1 MAGDTLATSTVEL
14 GGKEYRT
21 VKEGKATILVPQGAK
36 IGEDRGEVQQV
47 FYNPIQQ
54 YNRDLS
60 VLAIKTYGEE
70 IVEKRRKQ
78 YEARMVKQGKKRK
91 RDDDIQKPKENATE
105 VEKPVSEDQPQPQD
119 PPKPDA
125 EEKQHKSEP
134 PKSQFKILDA
144 LSASGLRA
152 LRYAHELP
160 FVTSVKA
167 NDLSDSAAE
176 TIKMNVSHNGLEDKV
191 SVTQGDALAHMYRAI
206 ADDLSHRDR
215 LGNSGK
221 AHKFD
226 VIDLDPYGTAA
237 PFFDAAVQAV
247 RDDGGLLC
255 ITCTDSA
262 VWAGHSYCEKT
273 YALYGGIPIKGLH
286 SHESGLRLVLNGVAT
301 SAARYG
307 LAIEPLLSL
316 SIDFY
321 TKFFIRVTKSPQSVK
336 FLAAKTMLVYSCD
349 NGCGAWETQPLMRSK
364 PTPNKKGS
372 SAYYKHTMALG
383 PTTDRF
389 CQHCGFKMHING
401 PMYGGHIHSKE
412 FIHRLLDQIPKAD
425 PSIYGTL
432 PRLEGMLRTALEE
445 YLEGPEVTEPVDPK
459 DAQLAA
465 VDHYPFFVIPSKLSS
480 VISCT
485 TPSEDMFRG
494 ALMHLG
500 YRTTRSHC
508 RPGSI
513 KTDAPWSTIWWV
525 MTEWIR
531 QKSPI
536 TEANIKSS
544 TAAWK
549 ILREAGLVGR
559 EDAGLQEVPAKDQ
572 PTEMEGVEQ
581 QEPLSANANEPG
593 DAPIETE
600 AAALT
605 EEELRK
611 TLVFNEDL
619 ARLWRR
625 RGEQKITPP
634 PEVLPVDDVVFT
646 DGSLTWIRAGSSE
659 KVDRNEFLFI
669 LEVSGTNVASPESII
684 CCLKEYPEDREKPFH
699 LSLFRTAGT
708 PANVPEQYIIKE
720 LPPYLRHE
728 ADNEVDVIVSTK
740 SGVGLALRFWEDVLL
755 HLWQL
760 IAGLGDEERT
770 INTDDRRAS
779 DLHYRL
785 TITQSAETIR
795 DFAKSL
801 WASDHQGSKPRTIVL
816 LSGDGG
822 VVDLLNGS
830 DQDSSHATLPL
841 MAQLPLG
848 TGNALFHSIHRPL
861 YQNSGPSPLV
871 HGLRTL
877 FRGTPSKLPVFRAS
891 FSPGS
896 RIVTFADKAN
906 ATGESKDNVKLSK
919 EETSV
924 SHLNGAIVA
933 SYGFHAS
940 IVYESDTPEYRVHG
954 NKRFGMVA
962 QELLR
967 EAHPYDAQVSI
978 RRSGSSKLEEIP
990 RDTHAY
996 AYDEG
1001 KHVDMKWDD
1010 GEKVGYEE
1018 VEEVQ
1023 VVVLED
1029 DERWRKVCID
1039 GTIVEI
1045 PRGGKMNVTI
1055 LERGPFRVLADYRLL
1070 RE

>member
-1 MAGDTLATSTVEL
+1 MTRASRILYSCETVLKNITLRTPHSPRAHSIENLLRIVSHRYSCTTKMAGDTLPTSTVEL
-14 GGKEYRT
+14 GGKEYQT

-70 IVEKRRKQ
+70 IVERRRKQ
-78 YEARMVKQGKKRK
+78 YEVRMAKQGKKRK
-91 RDDDIQKPKENATE
+91 RDDDVQKPKENATKA
-105 VEKPVSEDQPQPQD
+105 EKPTTEDQPQPEE

-125 EEKQHKSEP
+125 EEKQHKPEP
-134 PKSQFKILDA
+134 PKSSFKILDA

-176 TIKMNVSHNGLEDKV
+176 TIKMNVSHNGLEDKIT
-191 SVTQGDALAHMYRAI
+191 VTQGDALAHMYRAI

-215 LGNSGK
+215 LGNAGK

-364 PTPNKKGS
+364 PTPNKKGA

-389 CQHCGFKMHING
+389 CQHCGFKMHVNG
-401 PMYGGHIHSKE
+401 PMYGGHIHSKD
-412 FIHRLLDQIPKAD
+412 FIQRLLDQIPKAD
-425 PSIYGTL
+425 SSVYGTL

-459 DAQLAA
+459 DAQLA
-465 VDHYPFFVIPSKLSS
+465 DKLSS
-480 VISCT
+480 IVSCG

-536 TEANIKSS
+536 KEANIKSS
-544 TAAWK
+544 SAAWK
-549 ILREAGLVGR
+549 ILKEAGLVGR
-559 EDAGLQEVPAKDQ
+559 EDAGSEEVQA
-572 PTEMEGVEQ
+572 TS
-581 QEPLSANANEPG
+581 QEPSGANRNQPG
-593 DAPIETE
+593 NAPVENE
-600 AAALT
+600 AAAPT

-625 RGEQKITPP
+625 RGEQKIVRYQMNP
-634 PEVLPVDDVVFT
+634 
-646 DGSLTWIRAGSSE
+646 
-659 KVDRNEFLFI
+659 
-669 LEVSGTNVASPESII
+669 
-684 CCLKEYPEDREKPFH
+684 RENWGP
-699 LSLFRTAGT
+699 LS
-708 PANVPEQYIIKE
+708 
-720 LPPYLRHE
+720 
-728 ADNEVDVIVSTK
+728 
-740 SGVGLALRFWEDVLL
+740 
-755 HLWQL
+755 
-760 IAGLGDEERT
+760 
-770 INTDDRRAS
+770 
-779 DLHYRL
+779 
-785 TITQSAETIR
+785 
-795 DFAKSL
+795 
-801 WASDHQGSKPRTIVL
+801 
-816 LSGDGG
+816 
-822 VVDLLNGS
+822 
-830 DQDSSHATLPL
+830 
-841 MAQLPLG
+841 
-848 TGNALFHSIHRPL
+848 
-861 YQNSGPSPLV
+861 
-871 HGLRTL
+871 
-877 FRGTPSKLPVFRAS
+877 
-891 FSPGS
+891 
-896 RIVTFADKAN
+896 KAN
-906 ATGESKDNVKLSK
+906 KN
-919 EETSV
+919 
-924 SHLNGAIVA
+924 
-933 SYGFHAS
+933 
-940 IVYESDTPEYRVHG
+940 
-954 NKRFGMVA
+954 
-962 QELLR
+962 
-967 EAHPYDAQVSI
+967 
-978 RRSGSSKLEEIP
+978 
-990 RDTHAY
+990 
-996 AYDEG
+996 
-1001 KHVDMKWDD
+1001 
-1010 GEKVGYEE
+1010 
-1018 VEEVQ
+1018 
-1023 VVVLED
+1023 
-1029 DERWRKVCID
+1029 
-1039 GTIVEI
+1039 
-1045 PRGGKMNVTI
+1045 
-1055 LERGPFRVLADYRLL
+1055 
-1070 RE
+1070 